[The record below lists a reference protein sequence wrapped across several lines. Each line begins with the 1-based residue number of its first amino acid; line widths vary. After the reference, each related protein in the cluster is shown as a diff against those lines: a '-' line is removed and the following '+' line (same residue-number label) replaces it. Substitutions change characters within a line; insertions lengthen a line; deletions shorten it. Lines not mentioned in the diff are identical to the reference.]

1 MYTLHDPT
9 VSSKGSASSTIPFA
23 TLCPIVDRHTR
34 FVISR
39 FNLFKK
45 MPCARFKIF
54 LSTLFYIGHGCG
66 ARNVAHLTEA
76 YKGGRVGGNPRKQD
90 RIEAVQRRGGTV
102 EVHKFA
108 MGISKDQARYLEAL
122 ALRATRLGG
131 NVTNLKEEKVRAQC

>member
-1 MYTLHDPT
+1 
-9 VSSKGSASSTIPFA
+9 
-23 TLCPIVDRHTR
+23 
-34 FVISR
+34 
-39 FNLFKK
+39 
-45 MPCARFKIF
+45 MPRARFKIF

-131 NVTNLKEEKVRAQC
+131 NVTNLKEEKVREHQQC